1 MDCAIGNLYLSG
13 ELVENFSD
21 ERLKDFEDGNIPN
34 ALDKVKTLNGRYYK
48 VNQLAIDMGLHPFN
62 PEIQENKRQIGISAQ
77 EVEKVLPEIIQVA
90 PFADDEL
97 NASNPDPADQTVEE
111 DYLTID
117 YKRLTAVLVEAVK
130 ELSEKIDA
138 LS

>member
-13 ELVENFSD
+13 EVIENYSD
-21 ERLKDFEDGNIPN
+21 ERLKDFEDGNVPD
-34 ALDKVKTLNGRYYK
+34 ALDKIKALNGRYYK
-48 VNQLAIDMGLHPFN
+48 VNQKAIDLGQFN
-62 PEIQENKRQIGISAQ
+62 PDIQENKMQIGISAQ
-77 EVEKVLPEIIQVA
+77 EVQAVLPEIVQIA

-97 NASNPDPADQTVEE
+97 NASNPEAEDQTVDQ
-111 DYLTID
+111 DYLTIN

-130 ELSEKIDA
+130 ELSDKMDA